1 MAMKKLLLNVEVKLT
16 GNGLEDSNPVRSER
30 LLNDL
35 NNALSEVQDAY
46 ILHQIVHEDLNVY
59 DNIMYFVLLVS
70 PR

>member
-1 MAMKKLLLNVEVKLT
+1 MKKLLLNLEVKLT
-16 GNGLEDSNPVRSER
+16 KNNPEDLGPVRNER

-46 ILHQIVHEDLNVY
+46 ILHQIVHEDLDVY
-59 DNIMYFVLLVS
+59 NNIMRFVLLVS